1 MPADINNNYESEK
14 QVDYFK
20 ILDRFLV
27 DNSELEELSARLSTF
42 NILGVLRVERAE
54 IRHSN
59 ILAWLLDP
67 QGSHGMGQ
75 AFLRRVLSTILL
87 ENESIDIELMPAQV
101 ELMNMIDIEIMREW
115 KNIDLIASSP
125 SNKWVL
131 LVENK
136 IKAGATK
143 RQLLKYIEIVKK
155 EFSGFTI
162 IPVLLTLEADEAFEV
177 AEDAGYIS
185 WSHAQL
191 YPVANYVI
199 KQRKDRIPQDAK
211 VFLDHYM
218 VILRRLTMQDEHIIN
233 LCKEIY
239 RKHKD
244 AIDLVVEW
252 GASSQFEAAAESF
265 INDNPDLTR
274 LYFGPRRLWC
284 IPKKW
289 ENILP
294 PCSNRWKH
302 LPKPYPIACWF
313 YFKEKVS
320 KIGFIIEIGS
330 MEDSDERLRLVKAF
344 NDEGFKVGKKAFRP
358 EAVYTRVYSVYRSFS
373 EPDDHDDLRKCID
386 ELWKKSQKQLESTT
400 RIIENF
406 GWQE

>member
-1 MPADINNNYESEK
+1 MYNNYESK
-14 QVDYFK
+14 TQIDYFK

-42 NILGVLRVERAE
+42 NILGVLRVEQAE

-75 AFLRRVLSTILL
+75 AFLRRVMSTILL
-87 ENESIDIELMPAQV
+87 ENENIDIELTPAHV
-101 ELMNMIDIEIMREW
+101 ELMNMIDIEVMREW
-115 KNIDLIASSP
+115 KNIDLIAFSP

-155 EFSGFTI
+155 EFLDFTI

-177 AEDAGYIS
+177 AEDTGYIS

-199 KQRKDRIPQDAK
+199 NQRKDRIPQDAK
-211 VFLDHYM
+211 VFLEHYL
-218 VILRRLTMQDEHIIN
+218 VILRRLTMQDEQIIN

-244 AIDLVVEW
+244 AIDLIVEW
-252 GASSQFEAAAESF
+252 GANSQFEAAAESF
-265 INDNPDLTR
+265 INDNPDLIP

-289 ENILP
+289 EIILS

-302 LPKPYPIACWF
+302 LPKPYPIVCWF
-313 YFKEKVS
+313 SFRQKVS
-320 KIGFIIEIGS
+320 KIGFVIEIGS
-330 MEDSDERLRLVKAF
+330 MENSDERLRLVEAF
-344 NDEGFKVGKKAFRP
+344 IKEDFKVSKKALRP
-358 EAVYTRVYSVYRSFS
+358 EAIYTRVHSVYRSFS
-373 EPDDHDDLRKCID
+373 DPDDQDDLRKCID
-386 ELWKKSQKQLESTT
+386 ETWKKSQPQLESTT

-406 GWQE
+406 DWEK